1 MTYQKPETRL
11 LSALVIVMC
20 LLGFFVRLY
29 FYGINRS
36 LWLDEAMLAL
46 NIVNR
51 SFAELLQPL
60 SYDQGA
66 PIGFLLLQKIV
77 IGLLGNWDYVLRL
90 IPLIAGLLSIPLMY
104 QVSKKYSVGIAPYV
118 ASGLFVLSAKLIY
131 YSSELKQY
139 SSDVLVALVILLTA
153 QKCLEVN
160 ANKRALVVF
169 GVSSVLA
176 IWFSHP
182 ILFVIA
188 AVFLALV
195 LSLFE
200 RQNSHQLLHIIGTAG
215 VFGISLLLLYVVS
228 LRNLASNDVLLNYW
242 SGSFAPL
249 PPWSNPGWYYD
260 TLLNVLVDLA
270 GLPGNLISVGVLI
283 LGIFSLGSRRWP
295 LMLIL
300 VVPFPLTLIASALGK
315 YPFSG
320 RLLLFLIPFLL
331 LLLAEGIER
340 VRSLLL
346 RMNKQIALLAMVALV
361 GYLFYNPVMTVHKDL
376 RFPPKQEDI
385 KPVMEYLQQNKTSA
399 DLVYVYYGAEFA
411 FRYYAPFY
419 GLDTIDYVPG
429 IPARD
434 DPVKYFDDIDRVRE
448 NRRVWFVFS
457 HNCSWCA
464 VNEQRFIVEHLNEV
478 GLKKSESIA
487 SDAAVYLYE
496 LP

>member
-1 MTYQKPETRL
+1 MTNQKSDTRL
-11 LSALVIVMC
+11 LSLLVIVMC
-20 LLGFFVRLY
+20 LVGFFLRMY

-51 SFAELLQPL
+51 SFAELFQPL

-66 PIGFLLLQKIV
+66 PLGFLLLQKIT

-90 IPLIAGLLSIPLMY
+90 IPLIAGLLSIPLMH
-104 QVSKKYSVGIAPYV
+104 QVSRKYSAGIAPYV
-118 ASGLFVLSAKLIY
+118 SLGLFVLSAKLIY

-153 QKCLEVN
+153 QKYLEAN
-160 ANKRALVVF
+160 ASKRALIVF
-169 GVSSVLA
+169 GVSSALA

-195 LSLFE
+195 LFLFE
-200 RQNSHQLLHIIGTAG
+200 RQNSHHLLHIIGVGG
-215 VFGISLLLLYVVS
+215 VFGVSLLLLYVVS
-228 LRNLASNDVLLNYW
+228 LRHLASNDVLLNYW

-260 TLLNVLVDLA
+260 TFLNVLIDPA
-270 GLPGNLISVGVLI
+270 GLPGNLITVGVLI
-283 LGIFSLGSRRWP
+283 LGIFSLGFRRWP

-320 RLLLFLIPFLL
+320 RMLLFLIPFLL
-331 LLLAEGIER
+331 LLLAEGIEY
-340 VRSLLL
+340 VRNLLL
-346 RMNKQIALLAMVALV
+346 RMNKQVALLAMVALV
-361 GYLFYNPVMTVHKDL
+361 GYLFYNPVMTAHKNL

-385 KPVMEYLQQNKTSA
+385 KPIMEYLQQNKAST

-419 GLDTIDYVPG
+419 GLDTTVYVPG
-429 IPARD
+429 MPARH
-434 DPVKYFDDIDRVRE
+434 DPVKYFDEIDGLRG
-448 NRRVWFVFS
+448 NHRVWFVFS
-457 HNCSWCA
+457 HNCSWCI
-464 VNEQRFIVEHLNEV
+464 VNEQRFIVEYLDEI
-478 GLKKSESIA
+478 GLKKGEFITD
-487 SDAAVYLYE
+487 DAAAYLYQ